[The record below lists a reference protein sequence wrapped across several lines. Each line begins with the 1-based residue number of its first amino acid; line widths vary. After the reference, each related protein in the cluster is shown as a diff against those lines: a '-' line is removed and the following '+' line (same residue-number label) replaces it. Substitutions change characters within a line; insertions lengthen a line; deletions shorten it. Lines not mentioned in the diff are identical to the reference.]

1 MPSSESGE
9 PLVLLTQLPFID
21 FLEKRGM
28 GYSYRA
34 LLLYKINLLYF
45 YRKTKYLNYYLK
57 YAKIKHSVIL
67 RRFIMEKG
75 KVAFCTLRL

>member
-1 MPSSESGE
+1 
-9 PLVLLTQLPFID
+9 
-21 FLEKRGM
+21 M

-57 YAKIKHSVIL
+57 YAKIKHSLIL
-67 RRFIMEKG
+67 RRFIMEKR
-75 KVAFCTLRL
+75 KVAIFYK